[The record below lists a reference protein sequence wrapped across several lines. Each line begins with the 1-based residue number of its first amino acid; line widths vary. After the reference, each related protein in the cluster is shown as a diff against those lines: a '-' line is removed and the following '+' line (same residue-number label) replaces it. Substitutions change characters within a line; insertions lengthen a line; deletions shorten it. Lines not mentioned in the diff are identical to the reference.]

1 MSSLRAILTAGLIA
15 GMNMPLLI
23 PAANAQVAGIT
34 VTLGGVSAAAPAKGE
49 TQSLNVSQGA
59 RTTLSVGNGVQIGTQ
74 AQMSSSI
81 GTISLSR
88 SVLEPTSVT
97 LGSTIG
103 RNDTQTTVINIE
115 NITANGSGGNI
126 ASEGGSNIEVADGS
140 KFASG
145 RADIV
150 GMTASSAIEVNT
162 AGTLVLNDDGTVT
175 PGAGVGKATYFAAVN
190 PEVVKDNDLFYRDL
204 LVDENDEPI
213 LDADGNLQYTGRILT
228 TDGGELLPDESGTP
242 IAKGAAGGDEDYW
255 ETVNACSPS
264 AEQSCIY
271 EDADLLKTGNANAS
285 SSYQTTTNIDINSNN
300 FTNVFGQAF

>member
-1 MSSLRAILTAGLIA
+1 MSSLKAILTAGLIA

-49 TQSLNVSQGA
+49 TQSLNVSQGS

-126 ASEGGSNIEVADGS
+126 ASEGGSNIEVDEGS
-140 KFASG
+140 RFASG

-150 GMTASSAIEVNT
+150 GMTAYSDIVVDTSPS
-162 AGTLVLNDDGTVT
+162 LVLKNGDETTLIDRGE
-175 PGAGVGKATYFAAVN
+175 AAGKATYFAAVN
-190 PEVVKDNDLFYRDL
+190 PEVIKDRDPFYREL
-204 LVDENDEPI
+204 LVDANDEPI
-213 LDADGNLQYTGRILT
+213 LDDDGNLQYTGAILT
-228 TDGGELLPDESGTP
+228 DKDGDPLE
-242 IAKGAAGGDEDYW
+242 KGRTGYDEDYW

-264 AEQSCIY
+264 ADQSCIY

>member
-1 MSSLRAILTAGLIA
+1 MSSLKAILTAGLIA
-15 GMNMPLLI
+15 GMNIPLLI

-49 TQSLNVSQGA
+49 TQSLNVSQGS

-74 AQMSSSI
+74 ATMSSSI

-103 RNDTQTTVINIE
+103 RNDSQTTVINIE

-126 ASEGGSNIEVADGS
+126 ASEGGSNIEVDEGS
-140 KFASG
+140 RFASG

-150 GMTASSAIEVNT
+150 GMTAYSDIVVDTSP
-162 AGTLVLNDDGTVT
+162 TLILKNGDGTT
-175 PGAGVGKATYFAAVN
+175 TQIDREDAAGKATYFASVN
-190 PEVVKDNDLFYRDL
+190 PEVIKDRDPYYRQL
-204 LVDENDEPI
+204 LVDANNEPI
-213 LDADGNLQYTGRILT
+213 LDADGNLQYTGDILT
-228 TDGGELLPDESGTP
+228 KADGSPL
-242 IAKGAAGGDEDYW
+242 AKGEAGFDEDYW
-255 ETVNACSPS
+255 DTVNACSPS
-264 AEQSCIY
+264 ADQSCIY

>member
-1 MSSLRAILTAGLIA
+1 MSSLKAILTAGLIA
-15 GMNMPLLI
+15 GMNIPLLI

-49 TQSLNVSQGA
+49 TQSLNVSQGS

-126 ASEGGSNIEVADGS
+126 ASEGGSNIEVDEGS
-140 KFASG
+140 RFASG
-145 RADIV
+145 RADII
-150 GMTASSAIEVNT
+150 GMTAYSDIVVDT

-175 PGAGVGKATYFAAVN
+175 PGAGIGKATYFAAVN
-190 PEVVKDNDLFYRDL
+190 PEVIKDRDPFYREL
-204 LVDENDEPI
+204 LVDADDETI
-213 LDADGNLQYTGRILT
+213 LDDDGNLPYTGAILT
-228 TDGGELLPDESGTP
+228 DKDGDHLE
-242 IAKGAAGGDEDYW
+242 KGRTGYDEDYW

-264 AEQSCIY
+264 ADQSCIY

>member
-1 MSSLRAILTAGLIA
+1 MSSLKAILTAGLIA
-15 GMNMPLLI
+15 GMNIPLLI

-49 TQSLNVSQGA
+49 TQSLNVSQGS

-74 AQMSSSI
+74 ATMSSSI

-126 ASEGGSNIEVADGS
+126 ASEGGSNIEVDEGS
-140 KFASG
+140 RFASG

-150 GMTASSAIEVNT
+150 GMTAYSDIVVDT
-162 AGTLVLNDDGTVT
+162 AGTLVSTPSATEGEAPTISAGT
-175 PGAGVGKATYFAAVN
+175 GVGKATYFASVN
-190 PEVVKDNDLFYRDL
+190 PEVIKDRDPFYREL
-204 LVDENDEPI
+204 LVDGNNEPI
-213 LDADGNLQYTGRILT
+213 LDDDGNLQYTGDILT
-228 TDGGELLPDESGTP
+228 KADGSPL
-242 IAKGAAGGDEDYW
+242 AKGEAGFDEDYW
-255 ETVNACSPS
+255 DTVNACSPS
-264 AEQSCIY
+264 ADQSCIY